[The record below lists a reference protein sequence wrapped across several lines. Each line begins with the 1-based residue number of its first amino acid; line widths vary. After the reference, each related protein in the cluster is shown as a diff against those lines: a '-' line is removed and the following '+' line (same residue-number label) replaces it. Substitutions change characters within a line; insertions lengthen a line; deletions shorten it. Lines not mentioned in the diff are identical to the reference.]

1 MHVED
6 VELLKLG
13 ALEQRFHAVLADVC
27 LAVEVG
33 RLETDVLTDVEDKLV
48 KISRR

>member
-1 MHVED
+1 MNIKY

-13 ALEQRFHAVLADVC
+13 ALEQRSHAVLADVC

-33 RLETDVLTDVEDKLV
+33 RLETDRLTHIEDNSV